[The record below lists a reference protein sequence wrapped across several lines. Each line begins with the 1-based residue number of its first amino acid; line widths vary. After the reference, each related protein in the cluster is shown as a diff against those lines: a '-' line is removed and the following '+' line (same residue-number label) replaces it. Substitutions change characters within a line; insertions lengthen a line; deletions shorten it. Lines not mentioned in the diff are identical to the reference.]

1 MLPRIW
7 KEEMT
12 KRTESLLKPILR
24 TTALALLLLFSVAP
38 STAQQSIANP
48 RIVLMTDFGHLDDSV
63 AICKG
68 VMISV
73 NPDAQIVDLLHDV
86 TPFSVADGARFLAG
100 TAPYYPAGTVFVVVI
115 DPGVGSKRKAV
126 VARSRKGQY
135 FVLPD
140 NGLLTPIQDR
150 DGIDDVRE
158 IQNPKWMIGAGISST
173 FHGRDIFSPV
183 AAHLAKGDN
192 ISDVGRKLNP
202 AELVRLQIPQA
213 AMDGTQ
219 LRGEVFAT
227 DGPYGNIIT
236 NITREQFEKL
246 GYKIGDTVPFQLG
259 NRQLEIPFVKT
270 FSDVPI
276 DKPLFYIDSRGR
288 LGIAINQ
295 GDFAKVYNAKPPLPI
310 IIPTKK

>member
-1 MLPRIW
+1 
-7 KEEMT
+7 MT
-12 KRTESLLKPILR
+12 KRTELLLKPIFR
-24 TTALALLLLFSVAP
+24 TSALAVLLLFSDAY
-38 STAQQSIANP
+38 STAQQSQPRP
-48 RIVLMTDFGHLDDSV
+48 RIVFMTDFGHLDDSV

-73 NPDAQIVDLLHDV
+73 YPGAQIVDLLHDV
-86 TPFSVADGARFLAG
+86 TPFSIADGARFLAG

-115 DPGVGSKRKAV
+115 DPGVGSKRKAI
-126 VARSRKGQY
+126 VAKSRKGQY

-150 DGIDDVRE
+150 DGIDEVRE
-158 IQNPKWMIGAGISST
+158 IQNSKWMIGARLSST

-192 ISDVGRKLNP
+192 ISDVGPKLNP
-202 AELVRLQIPQA
+202 ADLVRLQIPQA
-213 AMDGTQ
+213 TMDGTQ
-219 LRGEVFAT
+219 LKGEVFAT

-246 GYKIGDTVPFQLG
+246 GYQIGDTVPFQLG
-259 NRQLEIPFVKT
+259 DRKLAIPFAKT

-288 LGIAINQ
+288 LGLAINQ
-295 GDFAKVYNAKPPLPI
+295 GDFAKVYNATPPLPI